1 MIFIAF
7 LIFALISLFGQLLG
21 WSAASFDL
29 NDPEAARAKY
39 AEIGAIES
47 LEEQGRA
54 WCSLTDQELRAIARH
69 TEMSNTVTTTTHTSS
84 AGETRTT
91 VVFEPAPN
99 QEALVESAVRFTADS
114 CRYNVWATFEKLQS
128 ITDEEEWAELLC
140 HIGEEEAATII
151 RFLSPA
157 SSVESERSAK
167 ADGESTEITISRP
180 GEPVGESELAAIL
193 ETLSA
198 ECGWDGG

>member
-7 LIFALISLFGQLLG
+7 LIFALISLFGQALG
-21 WSAASFDL
+21 WQAASLDI

-47 LEEQGRA
+47 MEEQRRA
-54 WCSLTDQELRAIARH
+54 WCSLTDQELRAIAKH
-69 TEMSNTVTTTTHTSS
+69 TEMSNIVTTTTHTSS
-84 AGETRTT
+84 MGQTTTT

-157 SSVESERSAK
+157 SSVESEGSTK
-167 ADGESTEITISRP
+167 ADGESTETTISRP
-180 GEPVGESELAAIL
+180 LEPVGESELAEIL

-198 ECGWDGG
+198 ECGRDGG